1 MKSLELK
8 VPPVVVVAV
17 VAGLMWLTAHYT
29 EAFNQFYVGQRAAA
43 IFLLAL
49 GVLLPLLG
57 ILSFSRAQ
65 TTVDPRDPGKSTEL
79 VTNGIYQ
86 RTRNPMYLGFF
97 FLLMAWGVYLGS
109 VFSLWGLAL
118 YVAYMNR
125 FQIMPEERILTETF
139 GEVYKNYCQ
148 KTGRWW

>member
-8 VPPVVVVAV
+8 VPPVLVVAA
-17 VAGLMWLTAHYT
+17 VAALMWLTAHYT
-29 EAFNQFYVGQRAAA
+29 EVYNQFYVGQRAAA
-43 IFLLAL
+43 IFLLTL

-57 ILSFSRAQ
+57 IISFHRAK
-65 TTVDPRDPGKSTEL
+65 TTVDPRDPSKSTEL
-79 VTNGIYQ
+79 VTTGIYK

-97 FLLMAWGVYLGS
+97 FLLMAWGVFLGS

-125 FQIMPEERILTETF
+125 FQIQPEERMLTETF
-139 GEVYKNYCQ
+139 GEVYKGYCQ
-148 KTGRWW
+148 ETGRWW

>member
-8 VPPVVVVAV
+8 VPPVLVVAV

-57 ILSFSRAQ
+57 IIGFRRAQ
-65 TTVDPRDPGKSTEL
+65 TTVDPRDPTKSTEL
-79 VTNGIYQ
+79 VTSGIYQ

-118 YVAYMNR
+118 YMGYMTR
-125 FQIMPEERILTETF
+125 FQIIPEERILTETF
-139 GEVYKNYCQ
+139 GEAYKDYCQ
-148 KTGRWW
+148 EVGRWW